1 MDLYKSLINDDEF
14 LNYFCDV
21 LEDNISEKTLSA
33 SHSAYKVNIS
43 FKKSDMSIFFF
54 IDGSSILQVMPD
66 KDLQYTYA
74 HVPSYEVEIQHS
86 INIIEKQYKRDK
98 TIEEIIKKES

>member
-14 LNYFCDV
+14 INYFCDV
-21 LEDNISEKTLSA
+21 LEDSISEKTK
-33 SHSAYKVNIS
+33 YKVSIS

-74 HVPSYEVEIQHS
+74 HVPSYEDEIQMA
-86 INIIEKQYKRDK
+86 INIIEKQYKRDQR
-98 TIEEIIKKES
+98 IDEIIKKES

>member
-1 MDLYKSLINDDEF
+1 MDLYKSLTNDDYF

-21 LEDNISEKTLSA
+21 LEDNISEKA
-33 SHSAYKVNIS
+33 KYKVSIS
-43 FKKSDMSIFFF
+43 FKKHDMSIFFF

-74 HVPSYEVEIQHS
+74 NVPSYEEEIQHS
-86 INIIEKQYKRDK
+86 INIIEKQYKRDQR
-98 TIEEIIKKES
+98 INEIIKKES

>member
-1 MDLYKSLINDDEF
+1 MDLYKSLTNDDDF

-21 LEDNISEKTLSA
+21 LEDNISDKA
-33 SHSAYKVNIS
+33 GYKVNIG

-54 IDGSSILQVMPD
+54 IDGSSILQIMPD

-74 HVPSYEVEIQHS
+74 HVPSYEEEIQHS

>member
-1 MDLYKSLINDDEF
+1 MDLYKSLINDDE
-14 LNYFCDV
+14 LLDYFCDI
-21 LEDNISEKTLSA
+21 LEDSISEKTGQR
-33 SHSAYKVNIS
+33 VNIM
-43 FKKSDMSIFFF
+43 FQKYDMSIFFF

-74 HVPSYEVEIQHS
+74 HVPSYENEIQHS
-86 INIIEKQYKRDK
+86 INIFEKQYKRDK

>member
-1 MDLYKSLINDDEF
+1 MDLYKSLIDDDEF
-14 LNYFCDV
+14 INYFCDV
-21 LEDNISEKTLSA
+21 LEDNISEKTK
-33 SHSAYKVNIS
+33 YKVNIS

-74 HVPSYEVEIQHS
+74 HVPSYEDEIQHS

-98 TIEEIIKKES
+98 AIEEIIKKES

>member
-1 MDLYKSLINDDEF
+1 MDLYHKLDSDDEF
-14 LNYFCDV
+14 IDYFCDL
-21 LEDNISEKTLSA
+21 LEEVISPKKG
-33 SHSAYKVNIS
+33 YKVNIS

-74 HVPSYEVEIQHS
+74 HVPSYEDEIQHS
-86 INIIEKQYKRDK
+86 INIIEKQYKRDQR
-98 TIEEIIKKES
+98 INEIIKKES

>member
-1 MDLYKSLINDDEF
+1 MDLYKCLIKDNIF

-21 LEDNISEKTLSA
+21 LEDNISEKTG
-33 SHSAYKVNIS
+33 YKVNIS
-43 FKKSDMSIFFF
+43 FKKHDMSIFFF

-86 INIIEKQYKRDK
+86 IKIAEKQYKRDK
-98 TIEEIIKKES
+98 TIEEILKVI

>member
-1 MDLYKSLINDDEF
+1 MDLYKSLTNDDEF
-14 LNYFCDV
+14 INYFCDV
-21 LEDNISEKTLSA
+21 LEDSISEKA
-33 SHSAYKVNIS
+33 KYKVSIS

-74 HVPSYEVEIQHS
+74 HVPSYEDEIQMA
-86 INIIEKQYKRDK
+86 INTIEKQYKRDQR
-98 TIEEIIKKES
+98 IDEIIKKES

>member
-1 MDLYKSLINDDEF
+1 MDLYKSLINDDDF

-21 LEDNISEKTLSA
+21 LEDNISDKS
-33 SHSAYKVNIS
+33 SYRVNIS
-43 FKKSDMSIFFF
+43 FKKHDMSIFFF
-54 IDGSSILQVMPD
+54 IDGSSILQIMPD

-74 HVPSYEVEIQHS
+74 HVPSYENEIQHS
-86 INIIEKQYKRDK
+86 INTIEKQYRRDK

>member
-21 LEDNISEKTLSA
+21 LEDNISEKA
-33 SHSAYKVNIS
+33 GYKVNIG
-43 FKKSDMSIFFF
+43 FKKHDMSIFFF
-54 IDGSSILQVMPD
+54 IDGSSILQIMPD

-74 HVPSYEVEIQHS
+74 HVPSYEEEIQHS

>member
-1 MDLYKSLINDDEF
+1 MDLYKSLTNDDDF
-14 LNYFCDV
+14 LDYFCDV
-21 LEDNISEKTLSA
+21 LEDNLSDKA
-33 SHSAYKVNIS
+33 GYRVNIG

-54 IDGSSILQVMPD
+54 IDGSSILQIMPD

-74 HVPSYEVEIQHS
+74 HVPSYEEEIQHS

>member
-21 LEDNISEKTLSA
+21 LEDNISEKTK
-33 SHSAYKVNIS
+33 YKVNIS

-74 HVPSYEVEIQHS
+74 HVPSYEDEIQHL

>member
-1 MDLYKSLINDDEF
+1 MDLYKCLIKDDIF
-14 LNYFCDV
+14 LNYFGDV
-21 LEDNISEKTLSA
+21 LEDNISEKTL
-33 SHSAYKVNIS
+33 YKVNIS
-43 FKKSDMSIFFF
+43 FKKHDMSIFFF

-86 INIIEKQYKRDK
+86 IKIVEKQYKRDK
-98 TIEEIIKKES
+98 MIEKILKV

>member
-1 MDLYKSLINDDEF
+1 MDLYMSLINDDEF
-14 LNYFCDV
+14 LDYFCDV
-21 LEDNISEKTLSA
+21 LEDNISEKA
-33 SHSAYKVNIS
+33 KYKVSIG
-43 FKKSDMSIFFF
+43 FKKHDMSIFFF

-74 HVPSYEVEIQHS
+74 NVPSYEDEIQHS